1 MGAFV
6 DVGPMVDLLH
16 SMIDDPTD
24 LDTAFNGVRG
34 TDVLTV
40 IEDMWRHD
48 APETVEVLEA
58 LGRHLTDNRLAKAAR
73 KAVIRHRSWMADEGR

>member
-1 MGAFV
+1 MGAVV
-6 DVGPMVDLLH
+6 DVAPMVDMLH
-16 SMIDDPTD
+16 SMIDEPIG
-24 LDTAFNGVRG
+24 LDTASDGVRD

-58 LGRHLTDNRLAKAAR
+58 LGRHLTDERLAKAAR
-73 KAVIRHRSWMADEGR
+73 KAVIRHRSWPTGR